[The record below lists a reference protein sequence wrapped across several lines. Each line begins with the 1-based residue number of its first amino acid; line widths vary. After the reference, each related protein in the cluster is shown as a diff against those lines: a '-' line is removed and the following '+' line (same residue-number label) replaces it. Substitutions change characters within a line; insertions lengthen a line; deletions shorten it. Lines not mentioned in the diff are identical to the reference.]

1 MLYTDIMWVENLVGG
16 STKMKTSTT
25 GAVAIKTGDPLKEC
39 ATDDL
44 LIPITAV
51 DDCVVGVALHDSAIG
66 ASIKYVPSYPWNVF
80 AIKTTT
86 GCEYDASDDQFNKC
100 DFSVFTSG
108 AMTIAPGTC
117 AGALGDVLL
126 LGLADGEDD
135 DTDLNVALCIFMD
148 TPYTNTAR

>member
-1 MLYTDIMWVENLVGG
+1 MLYTDIYWVENLVGG

-44 LIPITAV
+44 LIPITTV

-66 ASIKYVPSYPWNVF
+66 AEIKYIPSYPWNVF
-80 AIKTTT
+80 AIITTT
-86 GCEYDASDDQFNKC
+86 GCEYDESEDKFNKC

-108 AMTIAPGTC
+108 AMSIAPGTL
-117 AGALGDVLL
+117 AGNGDVLL
-126 LGLADGEDD
+126 LGLAEGETDD
-135 DTDLNVALCIFMD
+135 EDLNVALCVFMD
-148 TPYTNTAR
+148 TPYTNTGR